1 MQLRWIA
8 VTLGKTTKFIL
19 GNWLRVAQLAV
30 CITVIASCSSS
41 EPSKV
46 NSTGKL
52 KNQTNE
58 SNEPVVYNS
67 EYFINKADDLGV
79 IEGRT
84 YRIKAAELA
93 IEEKHSIGYIKK
105 ILVNI
110 DLDTFGSITDEI
122 SLIKS
127 LLHVKN
133 NHDAEFVLKRL
144 KQGALPVKYQVPM
157 WILTAQVNSN
167 NNQHVDTVKTAF
179 RVKTLYPER
188 LTPADMLLL
197 NELIWQHIVQ
207 IPESSLN
214 DFVNDF
220 GSEAASWVQLARIV
234 QHHIGTPEQFPV
246 ELQRWYTNYASFN
259 DVEYLPTKIKTLL
272 SVQPYAPRK
281 LALLLPLTGSIAKQ
295 AQTIRNG
302 FLANMDFSDNLE
314 VTIINTE
321 TESLANIEKQIIEQG
336 IEFIVGPLKK
346 DRIVEF
352 QKSSVLADIPTLYL
366 NAIELEQYD
375 NKSQF
380 YFSLSPEDE
389 IDQAVEYFISKRIEN
404 PALIYADNSLGRRLA
419 EQFEQQWLFHT
430 DKHIEMIA
438 FKNKLK
444 LGVAVKNLLDV
455 NYSEKRVKEMERLF
469 GAKLKAENRSRNDID
484 AIYVIA
490 NSQQTRLI
498 KPFFDTNVSV
508 FNKRLPIYA
517 SSRSYLIGESRSQ
530 KRDLND
536 LTFTEMPWLVK
547 DTNQEATAIYKQVS
561 ENHTQLKKLFAFG
574 YDAKHLIPLLSQLE
588 TLSGLEVSGLT
599 GKLHLDDKNTIKRYL
614 DWSRYQQG
622 KIVVLKK
629 LTK

>member
-1 MQLRWIA
+1 
-8 VTLGKTTKFIL
+8 VTLGQTTKFIL
-19 GNWLRVAQLAV
+19 ANWLRVAQLAV
-30 CITVIASCSSS
+30 CITVIVSCSSS

-46 NSTGKL
+46 TTIGKPR
-52 KNQTNE
+52 NQTKE
-58 SNEPVVYNS
+58 ASAPIVYNS
-67 EYFINKADDLGV
+67 EYFINKADDLGA

-93 IEEKHSIGYIKK
+93 IEEIHSIGYIKK

-110 DLDTFGSITDEI
+110 DLETFGSIDDEI
-122 SLIKS
+122 SLIRS

-133 NHDAEFVLKRL
+133 NRDAEFVLKRL
-144 KQGALPVKYQVPM
+144 KQGALPPKYQVPM
-157 WILTAQVNSN
+157 WLLTAQVSSY
-167 NNQHVDTVKTAF
+167 NNQHIDTVKTVF

-214 DFVNDF
+214 AFVSDF
-220 GSEAASWVQLARIV
+220 GSEAASWVQLAKIV

-259 DVEYLPTKIKTLL
+259 DVAYLPERIKTLL

-302 FLANMDFSDNLE
+302 FLANTDFNDTLE
-314 VTIINTE
+314 IIIINTE
-321 TESLANIEKQIIEQG
+321 TETLTSIEKQIIEQNV
-336 IEFIVGPLKK
+336 EFIVGPLKK
-346 DRIVEF
+346 DKIVEF
-352 QKSSVLADIPTLYL
+352 QKSPVLADIPTLYL
-366 NAIELEQYD
+366 NSIELEQYD
-375 NKSQF
+375 NSSQF
-380 YFSLSPEDE
+380 YFSLAPEDE

-430 DKHIEMIA
+430 DKHIETIA

-455 NYSEKRVKEMERLF
+455 NYSEKRVKEMERMF
-469 GAKLKAENRSRNDID
+469 GSHLQAENRSRNDID

-517 SSRSYLIGESRSQ
+517 SSRSYLIGETRSQ

-547 DTNQEATAIYKQVS
+547 DTNPQATAIYEQVS

-588 TLSGLEVSGLT
+588 VLSGLEVSGLT
-599 GKLHLDDKNTIKRYL
+599 GKLRLDEKNTIKRYL

-629 LTK
+629 LTR

>member
-1 MQLRWIA
+1 M
-8 VTLGKTTKFIL
+8 TLGQTTQFIL
-19 GNWLRVAQLAV
+19 ANWLRLAKLSI
-30 CITVIASCSSS
+30 CIVVIASCSSS

-46 NSTGKL
+46 TTIGKPNNKTKESST
-52 KNQTNE
+52 
-58 SNEPVVYNS
+58 PPIYNS
-67 EYFINKADDLGV
+67 EFLINKADDLG
-79 IEGRT
+79 IAEGRT
-84 YRIKAAELA
+84 HRIKAAELA
-93 IEEKHSIGYIKK
+93 IQEEHSIGYIKK

-110 DLDTFGSITDEI
+110 DLEVFGTINEEI
-122 SLIKS
+122 SLIKT

-133 NHDAEFVLKRL
+133 NRDAARVLKRL

-157 WILTAQVNSN
+157 WILTAQLSSYND
-167 NNQHVDTVKTAF
+167 QHVDTVKNLF

-188 LTPADMLLL
+188 LTPSDMLLI

-207 IPESSLN
+207 IPEKSLN
-214 DFVNDF
+214 KFVSDF
-220 GSEAASWVQLARIV
+220 GSEAASWVQLAKIV

-259 DVEYLPTKIKTLL
+259 DVDYLPQRIKTLL

-302 FLANMDFSDNLE
+302 FLANSDFSDNVE
-314 VTIINTE
+314 IIIINTE
-321 TESLANIEKQIIEQG
+321 TESLENIEKQISEQKV
-336 IEFIVGPLKK
+336 EFIVGPLKK
-346 DRIVEF
+346 DKIIEF
-352 QKSSVLADIPTLYL
+352 QKSPILADIPTLYL
-366 NAIELEQYD
+366 NSIELEQYD
-375 NKSQF
+375 NNSQF
-380 YFSLSPEDE
+380 YFSLAPEDE
-389 IDQAVEYFISKRIEN
+389 INQAVEYFISKHIEH

-430 DKHIEMIA
+430 DKKIETIA
-438 FKNKLK
+438 FKNKSK

-455 NYSEKRVKEMERLF
+455 NYSEKRVKEMENLF
-469 GAKLKAENRSRNDID
+469 GAQLQAENRSRNDID

-517 SSRSYLIGESRSQ
+517 SSRSYLIGETKSQ

-547 DTNQEATAIYKQVS
+547 DTNKQATKIYEQVS

-574 YDAKHLIPLLSQLE
+574 YDAKHLIPLLSQLDI
-588 TLSGLEVSGLT
+588 LSGLEVSGLT
-599 GKLHLDDKNTIKRYL
+599 GKLRLDEKNTIKRYL

-629 LTK
+629 LIK